1 MLLDDQRR
9 QGRMWS
15 RYEGPAEITSDTSP
29 EAIGAFQRQALKLCT
44 SPCPTASFISS
55 HFITI
60 PGRKRTCSSSAST
73 VRRHDPSVAATAR
86 PTGKAA
92 ARVDDW
98 VASYASGVSPERR

>member
-1 MLLDDQRR
+1 V
-9 QGRMWS
+9 
-15 RYEGPAEITSDTSP
+15 SDSELYQLTLHHDTRP
-29 EAIGAFQRQALKLCT
+29 ETYLQFERERL
-44 SPCPTASFISS
+44 
-55 HFITI
+55 
-60 PGRKRTCSSSAST
+60 